1 MVTEAYL
8 DMRLEDF
15 KKDITEGYLDTR
27 LDGFKKGID
36 TRLDG
41 FKKGIDVR
49 LDEFKQG
56 ITEEMRGET
65 VKILQAVDGVMA
77 RFDVAEKEEA
87 AHSALHGRITND
99 IHEHD
104 QRIKKLEVFTHI

>member
-36 TRLDG
+36 T
-41 FKKGIDVR
+41 R

-87 AHSALHGRITND
+87 AHSALHGRITDD

-104 QRIKKLEVFTHI
+104 TRIKKLEVAIG